1 MTHTTFLAQPQ
12 QVCRSECFAED
23 LAEGRASRPPGRDS
37 ERGQLH
43 FPFPIAPYPTARLPF
58 DATWTAPVRA
68 RLTTSVQPRSL
79 RNLAACMALAA
90 AVLPGSAT
98 AGIVSYTYAGVVDS
112 DDAGRGWTHFSGQI
126 AFESTTPDSIADPS
140 TADYKVSAAPNGNW
154 PNGFNVTFN
163 TGESVSFN
171 NYFDILVSNNLGG
184 TDQWGAQA
192 HDTGSADSL
201 GLTLT
206 DFSQAAF
213 NSDALP
219 LPVGGLTLA
228 MFTVSEFKYDSAV
241 GLLSGRLTNLQCVA
255 GCEGVPAAAVPEP
268 QSLGLVL
275 AGLCAMGLRAWRRR
289 PS

>member
-23 LAEGRASRPPGRDS
+23 LGEGNASRPPRPDCAH
-37 ERGQLH
+37 RQCH
-43 FPFPIAPYPTARLPF
+43 FPFPIAPYPTARLPS
-58 DATWTAPVRA
+58 DAARTAPVPA
-68 RLTTSVQPRSL
+68 RLATSVQPRSL
-79 RNLAACMALAA
+79 RNLAACVALAA
-90 AVLPGSAT
+90 AVLPGSAM

-163 TGESVSFN
+163 TGESFSFN
-171 NYFDILVSNNLGG
+171 HYFDILVSNNLGG

-192 HDTGSADSL
+192 HDSGSADSL

-206 DFSQAAF
+206 DYSQAAF
-213 NSDALP
+213 SSDALP
-219 LPVGGLTLA
+219 LPAGGLTLA
-228 MFTVSEFKYDSAV
+228 MFTVSEFKYDTAA
-241 GLLSGRLTNLQCVA
+241 GLLSGHLTGLRCVA
-255 GCEGVPAAAVPEP
+255 GCEGDPAAVVPEP
-268 QSLGLVL
+268 QSLSLVL
-275 AGLCAMGLRAWRRR
+275 TGLGVLGLRAFRRR
-289 PS
+289 PA

>member
-163 TGESVSFN
+163 AGESVSFN

-192 HDTGSADSL
+192 HGAGSADSL

-219 LPVGGLTLA
+219 LPVDGLTLA
-228 MFTVSEFKYDSAV
+228 MFTVSELKYDSAA

-255 GCEGVPAAAVPEP
+255 GCDGAPAAAVPEP

-275 AGLCAMGLRAWRRR
+275 AGLCAIGLRAWRRR

>member
-1 MTHTTFLAQPQ
+1 MTHTISLARQQ
-12 QVCRSECFAED
+12 QVYRSECFAED
-23 LAEGRASRPPGRDS
+23 LGEGSPSRPPGLDGASRH
-37 ERGQLH
+37 LH
-43 FPFPIAPYPTARLPF
+43 FPFPIAPYPTAPLPF
-58 DATWTAPVRA
+58 DSARMAPVPA
-68 RLTTSVQPRSL
+68 RLATSVHAPSL
-79 RNLAACMALAA
+79 RNVLACVALAA

-126 AFESTTPDSIADPS
+126 AFESTTPDSIADPN

-171 NYFDILVSNNLGG
+171 HYLDILVSNNLGG
-184 TDQWGAQA
+184 TDQWGALA

-206 DFSQAAF
+206 DYSQATF

-228 MFTVSEFKYDSAV
+228 MFTVSEFKYDSAA
-241 GLLSGRLTNLQCVA
+241 GLLSGHLTNLQCVS
-255 GCEGVPAAAVPEP
+255 GCEAVPAAAVPEP
-268 QSLGLVL
+268 HSLGLVL
-275 AGLCAMGLRAWRRR
+275 AGLCAMGLRALPRR
-289 PS
+289 SA

>member
-1 MTHTTFLAQPQ
+1 MTHTTSLAQPQ

-23 LAEGRASRPPGRDS
+23 LAEGSASRLPGLDS
-37 ERGQLH
+37 ERGHLH

-58 DATWTAPVRA
+58 DATWMAPVPA
-68 RLTTSVQPRSL
+68 LLANSVQPRSL
-79 RNLAACMALAA
+79 RNLAACVALAA

-140 TADYKVSAAPNGNW
+140 TAVYKISAAPNGNW

-163 TGESVSFN
+163 TGESFSFN
-171 NYFDILVSNNLGG
+171 HYFDILVSNNLGG

-228 MFTVSEFKYDSAV
+228 MFTVSEFKYDSAA
-241 GLLSGRLTNLQCVA
+241 GLLSGHLTNLQCVA

-268 QSLGLVL
+268 QSLSLVL
-275 AGLCAMGLRAWRRR
+275 AGLCAMGLRALRRR
-289 PS
+289 PT

>member
-1 MTHTTFLAQPQ
+1 MTYTNPPALPPQ
-12 QVCRSECFAED
+12 AYRSECFAED
-23 LAEGRASRPPGRDS
+23 LGEAGNHPRCDLR
-37 ERGQLH
+37 
-43 FPFPIAPYPTARLPF
+43 FPFPIASYPSSPLPYESATLASGPAR
-58 DATWTAPVRA
+58 V
-68 RLTTSVQPRSL
+68 TTSVLPRGL
-79 RNLAACMALAA
+79 RRAVACAALAA
-90 AVLPGSAT
+90 AALPGSAT
-98 AGIVSYTYAGVVDS
+98 AGIVSYTYAGVVDN

-192 HDTGSADSL
+192 HDTGSTDSL
-201 GLTLT
+201 GLALT

-228 MFTVSEFKYDSAV
+228 MFTVSEFKYDSAA
-241 GLLSGRLTNLQCVA
+241 GLLSGHLTNLQCVS
-255 GCEGVPAAAVPEP
+255 GCEGVPTAVVSEP

-275 AGLCAMGLRAWRRR
+275 AGLGAMGLRARRRR
-289 PS
+289 PM

>member
-1 MTHTTFLAQPQ
+1 MTHTTSLAQPQ

-23 LAEGRASRPPGRDS
+23 LAEGSASRPPGLDS
-37 ERGQLH
+37 ARRQLH

-58 DATWTAPVRA
+58 DANWMAPVPA
-68 RLTTSVQPRSL
+68 RLATSVRPRSL
-79 RNLAACMALAA
+79 RNLAACVALAA

-163 TGESVSFN
+163 TGENVSFN
-171 NYFDILVSNNLGG
+171 HYFDILVSNNLGG

-206 DFSQAAF
+206 DFSQATF

-219 LPVGGLTLA
+219 LPFGGLTLA
-228 MFTVSEFKYDSAV
+228 MFTLTEFKYESAA
-241 GLLSGRLTNLQCVA
+241 GLLSGHLTDLRCVA
-255 GCEGVPAAAVPEP
+255 GCERAPAAAIPEP
-268 QSLGLVL
+268 HSLALVL
-275 AGLCAMGLRAWRRR
+275 AGLGAMGLRARRR
-289 PS
+289 RLA